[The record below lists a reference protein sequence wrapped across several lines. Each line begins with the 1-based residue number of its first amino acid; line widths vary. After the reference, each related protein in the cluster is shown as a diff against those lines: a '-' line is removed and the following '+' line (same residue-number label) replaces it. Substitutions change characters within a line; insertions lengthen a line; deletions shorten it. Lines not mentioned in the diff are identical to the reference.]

1 MVEENEKEHIFV
13 TGVLFPCSGNWFD
26 ILCTKEKGTFR
37 ANRNTAELFVRYIFG
52 SEGKTVQCYN

>member
-37 ANRNTAELFVRYIFG
+37 ANRNTAELFV
-52 SEGKTVQCYN
+52 